1 MSFSLMVLLIR
12 VFGVDVAR
20 YMVDYICIDDRRRF
34 GMGPRRGYF
43 LGNPV
48 RLPPRCPSKAVRL
61 VGSLI
66 PGHYERMRFS
76 GYEISF
82 PGYQYRVMVQECV
95 NIFEMEEFGGTDWAF
110 REAHPSYGRDYNVLI
125 EIFNNIID
133 LELHYFEYNRTPD
146 KSSRNARYGNPSVAT
161 RVVKFIPPTTKTT
174 KYMFEGKRFDWE
186 ELEFR
191 SER

>member
-1 MSFSLMVLLIR
+1 MAFPLMVLLIR

-34 GMGPRRGYF
+34 GMGPRR

-48 RLPPRCPSKAVRL
+48 RLPPRCPSKPVRL

-66 PGHYERMRFS
+66 PGRHERMRFS

-110 REAHPSYGRDYNVLI
+110 REAHPSYGRDYYVLI
-125 EIFNNIID
+125 ETFNNING
-133 LELHYFEYNRTPD
+133 LQLQYLEYNQTPD
-146 KSSRNARYGNPSVAT
+146 KSSRNAQYGNPSLPRWVF
-161 RVVKFIPPTTKTT
+161 KFLPPTTRTLKLL
-174 KYMFEGKRFDWE
+174 YQGERFVWE